1 MRTARGLWP
10 PLSLAGPGIERGA
23 LESKTDSV
31 ANHEIATLAGGCFWC
46 LEAVF
51 NEVKGVER
59 VVSGYSG
66 GKSVN
71 PSYQDVCSGTTGHA
85 EAVQVT
91 FNPKGI
97 SYREILEVFFSIHDP
112 TTPNRQGG
120 DVGTQYRSVIFY
132 HDQEQKTVAEQI
144 IGELNTAK
152 VWGAPIVTE
161 VQPLAA
167 FYPAEDYHQQYFTR
181 NTGQPYCRVVVA
193 PKLAKFREHHHQML
207 KQNGASPHP

>member
-1 MRTARGLWP
+1 M
-10 PLSLAGPGIERGA
+10 GA
-23 LESKTDSV
+23 VQSKTDSAV
-31 ANHEIATLAGGCFWC
+31 NHETATLAGGCFWC

-71 PSYQDVCSGTTGHA
+71 PSYEDVCSGTTGHA

-91 FNPKGI
+91 FDPEQV
-97 SYREILEVFFSIHDP
+97 SYREILEVFFTIHDP
-112 TTPNRQGG
+112 TTPDRQGG

-132 HDQEQKTVAEQI
+132 HNHDQKAIAEQAI
-144 IGELNTAK
+144 KGLNAAK
-152 VWGAPIVTE
+152 VWDAPIVTQVE
-161 VQPLAA
+161 PFVA

-181 NTGQPYCRVVVA
+181 NTAQPYCRVVVA
-193 PKLAKFREHHHQML
+193 PKLAKFRERHRQML
-207 KQNGASPHP
+207 KQNESSPDP